1 MYFLKQAYAV
11 FVDMTVRIHFAP
23 TASMDSVEKKLIGV
37 NILHKIPAWLENV
50 TVDICCTKIVQHSIH
65 TVTIIGLVIY
75 WHGFTPNHTTFDG
88 ELQQPV

>member
-37 NILHKIPAWLENV
+37 NILHKIPA
-50 TVDICCTKIVQHSIH
+50 
-65 TVTIIGLVIY
+65 
-75 WHGFTPNHTTFDG
+75 
-88 ELQQPV
+88 